1 MVYKGWGTTWMLAG
15 DRSGDDVGAV
25 EYREKN
31 LRTAQGEKKRKGKY
45 LKKIRKNYI
54 KTYWNLCR
62 R

>member
-1 MVYKGWGTTWMLAG
+1 MLAG

-45 LKKIRKNYI
+45 FKKQQKYN
-54 KTYWNLCR
+54 
-62 R
+62 

>member
-45 LKKIRKNYI
+45 F
-54 KTYWNLCR
+54 
-62 R
+62 

>member
-1 MVYKGWGTTWMLAG
+1 MLAG

-31 LRTAQGEKKRKGKY
+31 LRKAQGGKKRK
-45 LKKIRKNYI
+45 KITKNYI